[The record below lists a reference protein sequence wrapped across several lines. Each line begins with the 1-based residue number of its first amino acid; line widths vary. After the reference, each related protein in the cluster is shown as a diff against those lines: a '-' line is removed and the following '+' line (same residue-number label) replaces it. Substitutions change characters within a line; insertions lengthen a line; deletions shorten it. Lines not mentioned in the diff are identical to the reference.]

1 MPNLHLGRR
10 SPTPQPLSK
19 RDKRRQQH
27 MAHQQELLD
36 DFSQNRDHHYRS
48 QLIALQNDMNLIQ
61 HADPYQPESLEDS
74 AEEIAKQIEATSAG
88 NPFAAD
94 MSSLAGRWYSEFIY
108 EINEAKEEKDLALIN
123 LAVSAQ
129 PAMNNP
135 QDKTDQDHVEEPP

>member
-1 MPNLHLGRR
+1 
-10 SPTPQPLSK
+10 
-19 RDKRRQQH
+19 
-27 MAHQQELLD
+27 
-36 DFSQNRDHHYRS
+36 
-48 QLIALQNDMNLIQ
+48 MNLIQ